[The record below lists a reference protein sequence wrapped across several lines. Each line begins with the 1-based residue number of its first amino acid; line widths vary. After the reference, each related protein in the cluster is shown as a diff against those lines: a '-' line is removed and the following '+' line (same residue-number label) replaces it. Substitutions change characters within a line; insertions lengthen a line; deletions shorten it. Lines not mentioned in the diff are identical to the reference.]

1 MRALLIQKDI
11 KLTVI
16 ATTLVIRLRALLIQ
30 KDIKLIGDLRK
41 VLQEIFKSEFL
52 CIFNLKRKELY
63 KIDMKNGIVLY
74 KNFDGCNSLVNLI
87 FIKRRM
93 ILIKI
98 ELNQDIYY

>member
-1 MRALLIQKDI
+1 
-11 KLTVI
+11 
-16 ATTLVIRLRALLIQ
+16 
-30 KDIKLIGDLRK
+30 
-41 VLQEIFKSEFL
+41 
-52 CIFNLKRKELY
+52 
-63 KIDMKNGIVLY
+63 MKNGIVLY